1 MDQLW
6 RELKR
11 LIAANRQAGSIEALL
26 ARAALWVLCLT
37 PAQAR
42 IKAGMASDHFW
53 LRNLFQNLWRFTK
66 ESRDNNLIIIAGCV

>member
-42 IKAGMASDHFW
+42 IKAGMASAHFW
-53 LRNLFQNLWRFTK
+53 LRNLLQNLWRFT
-66 ESRDNNLIIIAGCV
+66 